1 MASLY
6 EELKALAAALNEE
19 QVPYALCGGLAM
31 AVYGFPR
38 ATIDI
43 DFLAPAESAE
53 RILEAGA
60 RLGFTLPPTT
70 LQFKQGVEVRR
81 ISKPRGPDEEVLILD
96 VLLANPPLDVAW
108 EGREQVEWEG
118 GRIWVVSREGL
129 VQMKSLR
136 GSGIDV
142 EDVAKLRA
150 SRSSD

>member
-6 EELKALAAALNEE
+6 DELKALVSALNQA

-31 AVYGFPR
+31 AVHGFPR

-43 DFLAPAESAE
+43 DFLAPAESAG
-53 RILEAGA
+53 RILEVGA

-70 LQFKQGVEVRR
+70 LRFKQGIQVRR
-81 ISKPRGPDEEVLILD
+81 TSKPRGPDEEVLILD

-108 EGREQVEWEG
+108 EHREQVELEG
-118 GRIWVVSREGL
+118 DRIWVVSREGL

-142 EDVAKLRA
+142 EDVAKLRT
-150 SRSSD
+150 SRKGD

>member
-6 EELKALAAALNEE
+6 EELKALVAALNEE

-31 AVYGFPR
+31 AVHGFPR

-43 DFLAPAESAE
+43 DFLAPTESAE
-53 RILEAGA
+53 RILEVGA
-60 RLGFTLPPTT
+60 RLGFTLPTTT
-70 LQFKQGVEVRR
+70 LQFKQGVQVRR

-96 VLLANPPLDVAW
+96 VLLANPPLDAAW
-108 EGREQVEWEG
+108 ERREQVEWEG

-142 EDVAKLRA
+142 EDVAKLRT
-150 SRSSD
+150 SRRSD

>member
-6 EELKALAAALNEE
+6 DELKALVAALNQE

-38 ATIDI
+38 ATVDI
-43 DFLAPAESAE
+43 DFLAPAEGAE
-53 RILEAGA
+53 RILEVGA
-60 RLGFTLPPTT
+60 RLGFSVPATT
-70 LQFKQGVEVRR
+70 LHFKEGVLVRR

-96 VLLANPPLDVAW
+96 VLLANPPLDAAW
-108 EGREQVEWEG
+108 KRREQVEWEG

-129 VQMKSLR
+129 IQMKSLR

-142 EDVAKLRA
+142 EDVAKLRS
-150 SRSSD
+150 SRKSD